1 MLDFLDAPC
10 LLDLS
15 LTWPNKVAGPEAHSG
30 THLSHFLARSKCRLD
45 RLQLRGVPASERAVV
60 SSSFEGLRAFTLRVR
75 EDMPLSDGDF
85 AMLAAVAGDGTP
97 AALKD
102 LEYLDIG
109 GPGRYRG
116 DGILRLLDT
125 RREARRPLKGVVLS
139 IEGVTDLDYF
149 DSEVDMVQRLE
160 EETEPRVT
168 VRKGYHY
175 LARIWDKREKEL

>member
-1 MLDFLDAPC
+1 M
-10 LLDLS
+10 
-15 LTWPNKVAGPEAHSG
+15 
-30 THLSHFLARSKCRLD
+30 
-45 RLQLRGVPASERAVV
+45 PASERAVV
-60 SSSFEGLRAFTLRVR
+60 SSSFEGLRALTLRVR

-85 AMLAAVAGDGTP
+85 AVLAAVAGDGTP

-149 DSEVDMVQRLE
+149 NGGEVDMVQRLE

-175 LARIWDKREKEL
+175 LARIWDKREQDKREQEL